1 MAEVKQFMKQQLN
14 TIMLVEDEPDI
25 QMVARLALETLG
37 SLKVH
42 VCSSGKEALEQAPKI
57 MPDLIMLDVMMPG
70 MDGLTTLKLLRENQ
84 TTNKIPIIFMTAKAQ
99 VNEMK
104 NYIDSGALGA
114 ISKPFD
120 PMKLVDSILEIWNK
134 QNG

>member
-1 MAEVKQFMKQQLN
+1 MKQTLKS
-14 TIMLVEDEPDI
+14 IMLVEDEPDI

-37 SLKVH
+37 SFTVH
-42 VCSSGKEALEQAPKI
+42 VCSGGKEALEKAPEI

-70 MDGLTTLKLLRENQ
+70 MDGLTTLKLMRENQ
-84 TTNKIPIIFMTAKAQ
+84 ATTKIPIIFMTAKAQ

-104 NYIDSGALGA
+104 SYIESGALGA

-120 PMKLVDSILEIWNK
+120 PMTLVDSILEIWNK
-134 QNG
+134 QDEQ